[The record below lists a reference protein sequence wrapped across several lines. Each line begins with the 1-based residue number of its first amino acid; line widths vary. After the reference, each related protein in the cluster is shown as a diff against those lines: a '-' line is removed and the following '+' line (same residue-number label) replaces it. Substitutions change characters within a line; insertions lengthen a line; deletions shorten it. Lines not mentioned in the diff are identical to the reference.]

1 MFEPGIKAKELF
13 HLDNSEQELQPEAFE
28 HILRGI
34 AGGGRIAFVWKNAA
48 WTYVIT
54 AGDGTK
60 KYVKLLSV
68 GLPESLELQASK
80 LNWLQGKLPVPDV
93 VDYGVVDNYEYLV
106 TLELPGV
113 EASHEKCRVRPEV
126 TVRLVAHGLR
136 RIHGIPIAGCPFDHS
151 IERLMSRI
159 QSNVDGGLIDTEGLL
174 NTFAETSMEK
184 LLLEVERFRT
194 GLQEDL
200 VFTHGD
206 YSMPN
211 IMLADGAVS
220 GFLDL
225 GNCGVADR
233 YYDLA
238 VAEKSIVRNFGADYV
253 PMFFEHYGIQ
263 DIDWAR
269 IRFYKLIECLVWP

>member
-1 MFEPGIKAKELF
+1 MNNGEREPL
-13 HLDNSEQELQPEAFE
+13 PEAFA
-28 HILRGI
+28 HILRGF
-34 AGGGRIAFVWKNAA
+34 AGDGRVAFVWKNAA

-60 KYVKLLSV
+60 KYVKLQPV
-68 GLPESLELQASK
+68 NLPESLELQANK
-80 LNWLQGKLPVPDV
+80 LNWLRNKLPVPAV
-93 VDYGVVDNYEYLV
+93 LDYGVVDKYEYLV
-106 TLELPGV
+106 TMELPGV
-113 EASHEKCRVRPEV
+113 EASHELCRERPED

-136 RIHGIPIAGCPFDHS
+136 RIHAIPIAGCPFDHS
-151 IERLMSRI
+151 IERLMIRI
-159 QSNVDGGLIDTEGLL
+159 QSNVDNGLIDTAELL
-174 NTFAETSMEK
+174 NTFAEASMEK
-184 LLLEVERFRT
+184 LLHEVKRFGA

-253 PMFFEHYGIQ
+253 PLFFEHYGER

-269 IRFYKLIECLVWP
+269 IRFYKLVECLVWP